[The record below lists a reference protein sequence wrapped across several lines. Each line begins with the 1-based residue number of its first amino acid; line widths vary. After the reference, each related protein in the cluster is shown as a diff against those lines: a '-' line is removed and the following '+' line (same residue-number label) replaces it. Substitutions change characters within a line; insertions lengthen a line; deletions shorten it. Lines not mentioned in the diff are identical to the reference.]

1 MTASFPPRVL
11 LDPFVS
17 LDPSV
22 RCFPLS
28 NTWALLT
35 LSLSCRSTRI
45 TAHLIP
51 LSPSSTFYGASGVG
65 EPLEKISLAMIS
77 RWIWD
82 VPS

>member
-1 MTASFPPRVL
+1 MTASFPPHVHSIRLYHSIRLSDVL
-11 LDPFVS
+11 VS
-17 LDPSV
+17 QTPGLCS
-22 RCFPLS
+22 
-28 NTWALLT
+28 
-35 LSLSCRSTRI
+35 LSLSLLSLHTHH
-45 TAHLIP
+45 THLIP

>member
-1 MTASFPPRVL
+1 MTASFPPRVHSIRL
-11 LDPFVS
+11 YHSIRLSGVLVS
-17 LDPSV
+17 QTPG
-22 RCFPLS
+22 
-28 NTWALLT
+28 LLT
-35 LSLSCRSTRI
+35 LSLLSLHTHH
-45 TAHLIP
+45 THLIP